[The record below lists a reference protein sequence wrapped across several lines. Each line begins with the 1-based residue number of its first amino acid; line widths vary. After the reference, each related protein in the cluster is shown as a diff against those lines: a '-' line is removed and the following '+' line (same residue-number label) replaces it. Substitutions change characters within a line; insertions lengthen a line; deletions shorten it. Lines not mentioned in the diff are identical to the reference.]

1 MNMFFP
7 DTEHDVVL
15 DSKTV
20 VAEGIVKLTMRDPL
34 GRPVPAWK
42 PGAHIDLM
50 LRDDLVRQYS
60 LCGDPADRSSLQVS
74 VLREPQSRGGSRY
87 VHDELAE
94 GQTIRIRGPRNNFE
108 FVNEKRYVFIA
119 GGIGIT
125 PILPMV
131 AAAEERGADWH
142 LVYGGRTRSSMAFR
156 DELQR
161 AYGKRVS
168 VRPQDEYGL
177 LDLKSLLGR
186 RKRRTAIYCCGP
198 EPLLNAV
205 ESASAHWPDGALHL
219 ERFAPKKNA
228 STGPDETFE
237 VELAQSGETVTVPAD
252 MSILDAIEDVGVSIM
267 SSCEE
272 GVCGTCEAAVLSGAI
287 DHRDSVLS
295 DRERA
300 AGDKIMV
307 CVSRARGRRLVLDL

>member
-1 MNMFFP
+1 MNAFGKEVKR
-7 DTEHDVVL
+7 DLVL
-15 DSKTV
+15 ARKSA
-20 VAEGIVKLTMRDPL
+20 VAEGIVMLTMRDPL

-50 LRDDLVRQYS
+50 LRDDLVRRYS
-60 LCGDPADRSSLQVS
+60 LCGDPADRSHLRVA

-87 VHDELAE
+87 VHDELVE

-108 FVNEKRYVFIA
+108 FVREKRYIFIA

-131 AAAEERGADWH
+131 ALADERGANWQ

-156 DELQR
+156 DELRQ
-161 AYGKRVS
+161 AYGKRVAI
-168 VRPQDEYGL
+168 RPQDEYGL

-186 RKRRTAIYCCGP
+186 RRRRTAIYCCGP

-205 ESASAHWPDGALHL
+205 ESAAAHWPDGALHV

-228 STGPDETFE
+228 GTGPDEAFE
-237 VELAQSGETVTVPAD
+237 VELALTGQTVTIPAD
-252 MSILDAIEDVGVSIM
+252 VSVLDAMEDAGMSIM

-272 GVCGTCEAAVLSGAI
+272 GVCGTCEVAVLSGEI
-287 DHRDSVLS
+287 DHRDSVLT

-300 AGDKIMV
+300 AGDKMMA
-307 CVSRARGRRLVLDL
+307 CVSRARGPRLVLDV

>member
-1 MNMFFP
+1 MNMFFA
-7 DTEHDVVL
+7 DTEHDLVL
-15 DSKTV
+15 DSKSV

-108 FVNEKRYVFIA
+108 FVTEKRYLFIA

-161 AYGKRVS
+161 AYGKRVA

-205 ESASAHWPDGALHL
+205 ESASAKWPDGALHL

-228 STGPDETFE
+228 STGTDESFE
-237 VELAQSGETVTVPAD
+237 VELMLSGETVTVPAD

-272 GVCGTCEAAVLSGAI
+272 GVCGTCEATVLSGAI
-287 DHRDSVLS
+287 DHRDSVLN

-300 AGDKIMV
+300 AGDKMMV
-307 CVSRARGRRLVLDL
+307 CVSRARGPRLVLDL

>member
-1 MNMFFP
+1 MNMFFA
-7 DTEHDVVL
+7 DTEHDVVV
-15 DSKTV
+15 DSKSV

-94 GQTIRIRGPRNNFE
+94 GRTIRIRGPRNNFE
-108 FVNEKRYVFIA
+108 LVTEKRYLFIA

-131 AAAEERGADWH
+131 AAAEERGADWR

-161 AYGKRVS
+161 AYGKRVTVS
-168 VRPQDEYGL
+168 PQDEYGL

-219 ERFAPKKNA
+219 ERFAPKKNVG
-228 STGPDETFE
+228 TGPDETFE
-237 VELAQSGETVTVPAD
+237 VELALSGETVTVPAD
-252 MSILDAIEDVGVSIM
+252 VSLLDAIEDVGVSIM

-272 GVCGTCEAAVLSGAI
+272 GVCGTCEATVLSGAI
-287 DHRDSVLS
+287 DHRDSVLN

-300 AGDKIMV
+300 AGDKMMV
-307 CVSRARGRRLVLDL
+307 CVSRARGPRLVLDL

>member
-1 MNMFFP
+1 MNMFFA

-15 DSKTV
+15 DSKSV
-20 VAEGIVKLTMRDPL
+20 VAEGIVMLTMRDPL

-108 FVNEKRYVFIA
+108 LVTEKRYLFIA

-131 AAAEERGADWH
+131 AAAEERGADWR

-161 AYGKRVS
+161 AYGKRVT

-219 ERFAPKKNA
+219 ERFAPKKNVG
-228 STGPDETFE
+228 TGPDETFE
-237 VELAQSGETVTVPAD
+237 VELALSGETVTVPRGHID
-252 MSILDAIEDVGVSIM
+252 PRRHRRRRGVDDVLV
-267 SSCEE
+267 
-272 GVCGTCEAAVLSGAI
+272 
-287 DHRDSVLS
+287 R
-295 DRERA
+295 
-300 AGDKIMV
+300 
-307 CVSRARGRRLVLDL
+307 RGRLRHVRGHCVVGGDRPS

>member
-1 MNMFFP
+1 MNTFGNP
-7 DTEHDVVL
+7 VERNLVL
-15 DSKTV
+15 DRKSA
-20 VAEGIVKLTMRDPL
+20 VAEGIVMLTMRDPL

-42 PGAHIDLM
+42 PGAHIDL
-50 LRDDLVRQYS
+50 LLSDDLVRHYS
-60 LCGDPADRSSLQVS
+60 LCGDPADRSHLRVA

-94 GQTIRIRGPRNNFE
+94 GQTVRIRGPRNNFE
-108 FVNEKRYVFIA
+108 FVTAKRYLFIA

-131 AAAEERGADWH
+131 AAAEERRANWR

-156 DELQR
+156 DELQQ
-161 AYGKRVS
+161 AYGKRVAL
-168 VRPQDEYGL
+168 RPQDEYGL

-205 ESASAHWPDGALHL
+205 ESASAHWPDGALHV
-219 ERFAPKKNA
+219 ERFAPKKNV
-228 STGPDETFE
+228 STGADEAFE
-237 VELAQSGETVTVPAD
+237 VELALSGQTVTVPAD
-252 MSILDAIEDVGVSIM
+252 MSVLDVIEDAGASIM

-272 GVCGTCEAAVLSGAI
+272 GICGTCEATVLSGAI
-287 DHRDSVLS
+287 DHRDSILT

-300 AGDKIMV
+300 AGDKMMV
-307 CVSRARGRRLVLDL
+307 CVSRARGPRLVLDL

>member
-1 MNMFFP
+1 MNMFFA
-7 DTEHDVVL
+7 DTEHDVLL
-15 DSKTV
+15 DSKSV

-74 VLREPQSRGGSRY
+74 VLREPQSRGGSRC

-108 FVNEKRYVFIA
+108 LVTEKRYLFIA

-131 AAAEERGADWH
+131 AAAEERGADWR

-161 AYGKRVS
+161 AYGKRVT

-219 ERFAPKKNA
+219 ERFAPKKNVG
-228 STGPDETFE
+228 TGPDETFE
-237 VELAQSGETVTVPAD
+237 VELALSGETVTVPAD
-252 MSILDAIEDVGVSIM
+252 MSLLDAIEDVGVSIM

-272 GVCGTCEAAVLSGAI
+272 GVCGTCEATVLSGAI
-287 DHRDSVLS
+287 DHRDSVLN

-300 AGDKIMV
+300 AGDKMMV
-307 CVSRARGRRLVLDL
+307 CVSRARGSRLVLEL

>member
-1 MNMFFP
+1 MNTFGNP
-7 DTEHDVVL
+7 VERNLVL
-15 DSKTV
+15 DRKST
-20 VAEGIVKLTMRDPL
+20 VAEGIVMLTMRDPL

-42 PGAHIDLM
+42 PGAHIDL
-50 LRDDLVRQYS
+50 LLSDDLVRHYS
-60 LCGDPADRSSLQVS
+60 LCGDPADRSHLRVA

-94 GQTIRIRGPRNNFE
+94 GQTVRIRGPRNNFE
-108 FVNEKRYVFIA
+108 FVTAKRYLFIA

-131 AAAEERGADWH
+131 AAAEERRANWR

-156 DELQR
+156 DELQQ
-161 AYGKRVS
+161 AYGKRVAL
-168 VRPQDEYGL
+168 RPQDEYGL

-205 ESASAHWPDGALHL
+205 ESASAHWPDGALHV
-219 ERFAPKKNA
+219 ERFAPKKNV
-228 STGPDETFE
+228 STGADEAFE
-237 VELAQSGETVTVPAD
+237 VELALSGQTVTVPAD
-252 MSILDAIEDVGVSIM
+252 MSVLDVIEDAGASIM

-272 GVCGTCEAAVLSGAI
+272 GICGTCEATVLSGAI
-287 DHRDSVLS
+287 DHRDSILT

-300 AGDKIMV
+300 AGDKMMV
-307 CVSRARGRRLVLDL
+307 CVSRARGPRLVLDL